1 MKMQFING
9 GHRSQPIKQPNAQP
23 NNAQPNNAQ
32 PNNAQPNNVIN
43 IMSAAKRQSISS
55 RFNMNK
61 NMRTKKT
68 GCGSCSGVR

>member
-9 GHRSQPIKQPNAQP
+9 GHRSQPIKQS
-23 NNAQPNNAQ
+23 NAQ

>member
-9 GHRSQPIKQPNAQP
+9 GHRSQPIKQS
-23 NNAQPNNAQ
+23 NAQPNNAQ

-43 IMSAAKRQSISS
+43 IMSAAKRQCMSS

>member
-9 GHRSQPIKQPNAQP
+9 GHRSQPIKQP
-23 NNAQPNNAQ
+23 NAQPNNAQ